1 MSKRLKAPKNTRKEG
16 AVAAHAGQARSSNP
30 YPSSDTGKRNEWF
43 DGYDTALLGSK
54 ATKAAKVAVQ
64 LPVK

>member
-16 AVAAHAGQARSSNP
+16 AGAAHAGQARSSNP
-30 YPSSDTGKRNEWF
+30 YPTSDTGKRNEWF
-43 DGYDTALLGSK
+43 DGYDTALMGTKPTKTSK
-54 ATKAAKVAVQ
+54 VTVQ

>member
-16 AVAAHAGQARSSNP
+16 AEAAHAGQARSSNP

-43 DGYDTALLGSK
+43 EGYDTALLG
-54 ATKAAKVAVQ
+54 TKVTKTAKNTVH
-64 LPVK
+64 LPFK

>member
-16 AVAAHAGQARSSNP
+16 AEAAHAGQARSSNP

-43 DGYDTALLGSK
+43 DGYDGALTG
-54 ATKAAKVAVQ
+54 TKAVKSAKVGAQ